1 MRPGRLSL
9 HLFSLFVLISLVA
22 GCRGKTV
29 HKEQEIT
36 LHPLTVRYAGGFRL
50 DTAAGI
56 VRATVLN
63 PWQGEEKETIT
74 YCITRGRE
82 KNTAPG
88 EVVIAA
94 PVRRVVCTSTTHVAF
109 LTALGRR
116 NSIVGVSGKDYICDT
131 LLRQRITAGEVK
143 DIGYDKNMNYELI
156 LQLRPDVV
164 FLYGI
169 GPSVTGTVDRLAAL
183 GIPAVV
189 VGDYLEQT
197 PLGRAEWLRFF
208 GAFFGM
214 FDGPAR
220 HTDSLA
226 AAYEQLQEQRASPAD
241 TPLVM
246 TGLPWNEIWY
256 VPGGRS
262 LTAAFIRDA
271 GGRYVW
277 GHLATT
283 DALPMDIEKVYE
295 KAGNANIWIN
305 CGNATS
311 LREILAADK
320 RLALF
325 RPVKEKRVYNND
337 ARLNGKGGNDYWESG
352 VLHPDIIL
360 QDLQKIFRGEK
371 EGLVYYRRMR

>member
-1 MRPGRLSL
+1 MILSL
-9 HLFSLFVLISLVA
+9 IA
-22 GCRGKTV
+22 GCGGEDV
-29 HKEQEIT
+29 SKERQLT
-36 LHPLTVRYAGGFRL
+36 LHPLAIRYAGGFRL

-63 PWQGEEKETIT
+63 PWQGDEKATINYLLVRNKKDLT
-74 YCITRGRE
+74 L
-82 KNTAPG
+82 PG
-88 EVVIAA
+88 GISLVT

-109 LTALGRR
+109 LTALGQR
-116 NSIVGVSGKDYICDT
+116 NSIVAVSGKDYICDT
-131 LLRQRITAGEVK
+131 LLRRRLAAGEVK

-169 GPSVTGTVDRLAAL
+169 GPSVTGTVDRLASL

-214 FDGPAR
+214 FDSPAR
-220 HTDSLA
+220 HLDSLA
-226 AAYEQLQEQRASPAD
+226 AAYEQLQKHSPLPEG
-241 TPLVM
+241 TPHVM

-262 LTAAFIRDA
+262 LTAALIRDA
-271 GGRYVW
+271 GGCYVW
-277 GHLATT
+277 DHLATT
-283 DALPMDIEKVYE
+283 DALPMDIEKVFE
-295 KAGNANIWIN
+295 KAGEADIWIN
-305 CGNATS
+305 CGSATS
-311 LREILAADK
+311 LQEILAADK

-325 RPVKEKRVYNND
+325 RPVKDKRVYNND
-337 ARLNGKGGNDYWESG
+337 ARLNEKGGNDYWESG

-360 QDLQKIFRGEK
+360 EDLKKIFRGEE
-371 EGLVYYRRMR
+371 EGLVYYRKME